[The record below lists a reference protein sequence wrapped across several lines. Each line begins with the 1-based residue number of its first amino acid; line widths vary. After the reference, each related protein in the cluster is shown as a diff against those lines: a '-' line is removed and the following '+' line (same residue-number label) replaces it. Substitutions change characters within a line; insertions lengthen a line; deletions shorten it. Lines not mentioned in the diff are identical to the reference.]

1 MTGSGRNSQDR
12 QYNSPD
18 PAQGRQPDRSPELDL
33 LLLCAR
39 WPQRQQDGELIRER
53 SAGQLDWHRFLSLV
67 QHHRLVPLVTHTL
80 RAGVPD
86 PKSPECQAVLAELQ
100 QESAHSAHR
109 ALRSLAE
116 LRRLVQE
123 LQSSG
128 IAVRVLKGL
137 PLAQSVFGD
146 LSLRSPGDI
155 DLLVDESSI
164 LQADSVL
171 RSFGY
176 RGLLQMERLS
186 LKRLA
191 FYRSHWKDMAYENPV
206 TGFEVDLH
214 WRCFRNSAMPGAGLC
229 AARDEEGVCFGGFR
243 VNTLPRMEDLLYLCV
258 HGTLDGW
265 LYLKSLV
272 DVAAQ
277 VRGMAPSELDSLATL
292 AADHGVLPE
301 LTATLLLVR
310 RYLSMDHWSER
321 LLPADDRTVKHILR
335 YADRTLVRGG
345 FLSDR
350 ESVPI
355 GPTIAFELGLRRNF
369 RYRLELLVRVLYRA
383 RMWETI
389 PLPDS
394 LFGIYPLLS
403 PFEWLVHR
411 VRQRGAKPPSG
422 ATLAI

>member
-1 MTGSGRNSQDR
+1 MYAYDREREEFAGSSVLTPRIQPKR
-12 QYNSPD
+12 
-18 PAQGRQPDRSPELDL
+18 RQPDRSPELNL

-186 LKRLA
+186 PKRLA
-191 FYRSHWKDMAYENPV
+191 FYRSHWKDRRM
-206 TGFEVDLH
+206 F
-214 WRCFRNSAMPGAGLC
+214 CLC
-229 AARDEEGVCFGGFR
+229 RSQC
-243 VNTLPRMEDLLYLCV
+243 
-258 HGTLDGW
+258 
-265 LYLKSLV
+265 
-272 DVAAQ
+272 
-277 VRGMAPSELDSLATL
+277 
-292 AADHGVLPE
+292 
-301 LTATLLLVR
+301 
-310 RYLSMDHWSER
+310 
-321 LLPADDRTVKHILR
+321 
-335 YADRTLVRGG
+335 G
-345 FLSDR
+345 FL
-350 ESVPI
+350 
-355 GPTIAFELGLRRNF
+355 
-369 RYRLELLVRVLYRA
+369 
-383 RMWETI
+383 
-389 PLPDS
+389 
-394 LFGIYPLLS
+394 
-403 PFEWLVHR
+403 
-411 VRQRGAKPPSG
+411 
-422 ATLAI
+422 